1 MLEVYMKITAE
12 MVKELK
18 NRTGVGLMDCKKAL
32 EEANGDINVAIE
44 KLRIIGL
51 AKASKKEGHS
61 ANEGVISAYI
71 HTGDKLGV
79 IVELNCETDFAARTE
94 EFKKLAHEI
103 ALHIAAVAPDYVS
116 EDDIPF
122 EVIERERKIFYEQ
135 SKDLNKPKDIIDK
148 IVDGKLKKWIQE
160 VCLIYQPYVR
170 DPDKTVGDLLKEA
183 IAKFNENIKV
193 KRFARF
199 KLGE

>member
-1 MLEVYMKITAE
+1 MKITAE

-32 EEANGDINVAIE
+32 VEANGDIEVAIE

-51 AKASKKEGHS
+51 AKAAKKEGRR
-61 ANEGVISAYI
+61 ADEGVISAYI
-71 HTGDKLGV
+71 HAGDKLGV
-79 IVELNCETDFAARTE
+79 LVELNCETDFAARTE

-103 ALHIAAVAPDYVS
+103 ALHIAAVAPEYIS
-116 EDDIPF
+116 EEEIPE

-135 SKDLNKPKDIIDK
+135 SKDLGKPKEVLDK
-148 IVDGKLKKWIQE
+148 IIEGKLKKRLGEI
-160 VCLIYQPYVR
+160 CLVNQPYVR
-170 DPDKTVGDLLKEA
+170 DPGKTVSDLIKEA
-183 IAKFNENIKV
+183 IAKFNENIRI